1 MRRRPGFW
9 SGCPRIVPGDAPLE
23 SALQR
28 VDEVELLPREAAIG
42 FRLAAEMTI
51 GRGAH
56 VDRLI
61 EAEMGA
67 DAARRQI
74 EKLLQDV
81 GQLVLVDLAGAG
93 GIDID
98 RERLRDADRVGKLD

>member
-1 MRRRPGFW
+1 MRRWPGSW
-9 SGCPRIVPGDAPLE
+9 SGCPRIFPGNAPLE

-28 VDEVELLPREAAIG
+28 IDEVELLPREAAIG
-42 FRLAAEMTI
+42 LRLAAEMTI
-51 GRGAH
+51 GRGTH
-56 VDRLI
+56 VDRLV

-67 DAARRQI
+67 DAARREI

-93 GIDID
+93 SVDID
-98 RERLRDADRVGKLD
+98 RERLRDADRVGE